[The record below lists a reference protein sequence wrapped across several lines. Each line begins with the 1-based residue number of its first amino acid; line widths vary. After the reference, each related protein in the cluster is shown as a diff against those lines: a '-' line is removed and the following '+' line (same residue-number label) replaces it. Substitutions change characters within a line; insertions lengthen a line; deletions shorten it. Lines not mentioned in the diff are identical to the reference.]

1 MKYTIEVPEV
11 HIATHEVV
19 ADSTD
24 EALEKIK
31 MGESIILAF
40 EYSHSLE
47 VKNIIKE
54 GEVMPISKNHKSK
67 KSHKAWKKSQN
78 KNRFNELK
86 ITKKMRDRK
95 ANNPYLSEEK

>member
-31 MGESIILAF
+31 MGESIELAF
-40 EYSHSLE
+40 EYSHALE
-47 VKNIIKE
+47 VKNIC
-54 GEVMPISKNHKSK
+54 VQTY
-67 KSHKAWKKSQN
+67 A
-78 KNRFNELK
+78 
-86 ITKKMRDRK
+86 
-95 ANNPYLSEEK
+95 LSTVCTHLGCTPNWLEIDEEK

>member
-1 MKYTIEVPEV
+1 
-11 HIATHEVV
+11 
-19 ADSTD
+19 
-24 EALEKIK
+24 
-31 MGESIILAF
+31 
-40 EYSHSLE
+40 
-47 VKNIIKE
+47 
-54 GEVMPISKNHKSK
+54 MPISKNHKAN

>member
-1 MKYTIEVPEV
+1 MKYTIEAPEV

-31 MGESIILAF
+31 MGESDELAF

-47 VKNIIKE
+47 VKNII
-54 GEVMPISKNHKSK
+54 
-67 KSHKAWKKSQN
+67 
-78 KNRFNELK
+78 
-86 ITKKMRDRK
+86 
-95 ANNPYLSEEK
+95 SEEK

>member
-47 VKNIIKE
+47 VKNIIE
-54 GEVMPISKNHKSK
+54 
-67 KSHKAWKKSQN
+67 
-78 KNRFNELK
+78 
-86 ITKKMRDRK
+86 
-95 ANNPYLSEEK
+95 EEK

>member
-31 MGESIILAF
+31 RGSSTVIELAF

-47 VKNIIKE
+47 VKNIIE
-54 GEVMPISKNHKSK
+54 
-67 KSHKAWKKSQN
+67 
-78 KNRFNELK
+78 
-86 ITKKMRDRK
+86 
-95 ANNPYLSEEK
+95 EEK

>member
-40 EYSHSLE
+40 EYSHLLE
-47 VKNIIKE
+47 VKNIIEEDIVTNNNNYPENYRGYKPLNKWMDKFELTE
-54 GEVMPISKNHKSK
+54 GRRSNANIK
-67 KSHKAWKKSQN
+67 KS
-78 KNRFNELK
+78 
-86 ITKKMRDRK
+86 
-95 ANNPYLSEEK
+95 